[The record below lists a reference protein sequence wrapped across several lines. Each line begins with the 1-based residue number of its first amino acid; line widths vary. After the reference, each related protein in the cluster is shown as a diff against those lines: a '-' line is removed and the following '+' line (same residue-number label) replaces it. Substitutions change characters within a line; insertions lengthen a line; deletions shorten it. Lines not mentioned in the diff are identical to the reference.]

1 MIVLSGLS
9 FLLAAVQA
17 EPQLI
22 GHRGV
27 FTLREGQVS
36 VDHDTSDPH
45 PIFAGVQGRGD
56 REVLWCRVNIGTPV
70 RASEA
75 AARFAL
81 LTERDEQI
89 LHRSRKFDS
98 Q

>member
-36 VDHDTSDPH
+36 VDHDIHDISDPH

-56 REVLWCRVNIGTPV
+56 REGQRGRRQV
-70 RASEA
+70 RLA
-75 AARFAL
+75 
-81 LTERDEQI
+81 D
-89 LHRSRKFDS
+89 
-98 Q
+98 

>member
-1 MIVLSGLS
+1 MVIGTLDTGVGVRKSANKMIVLSGLS

-36 VDHDTSDPH
+36 VDHDISDPH
-45 PIFAGVQGRGD
+45 PIFPIFAGVQGRGD
-56 REVLWCRVNIGTPV
+56 REGQRGRRQV
-70 RASEA
+70 RLA
-75 AARFAL
+75 
-81 LTERDEQI
+81 D
-89 LHRSRKFDS
+89 
-98 Q
+98 

>member
-36 VDHDTSDPH
+36 VDHDISDPH

-56 REVLWCRVNIGTPV
+56 REGQRGRRQV
-70 RASEA
+70 RLA
-75 AARFAL
+75 
-81 LTERDEQI
+81 D
-89 LHRSRKFDS
+89 
-98 Q
+98 